1 MAFVKFGRQVEP
13 DHVWDPKDEY
23 IKNAVM
29 FDKDDIGKL
38 KICSNEN
45 LLHYLSKAILVYYL
59 KRLKHRCCCEVE
71 VIGCGVGDVLDIDC
85 NVLYELESEQCSSD
99 IMKRKKVFLNAGI
112 DLVIIKLPQHT
123 MDFGEIAEYI
133 RRFIRPDGPAGRR

>member
-1 MAFVKFGRQVEP
+1 MAYVKFGRLVEP

-38 KICSNEN
+38 KICSNET

-59 KRLKHRCCCEVE
+59 KRMKHQCCCEVE
-71 VIGCGVGDVLDIDC
+71 VVGCGVGDVLDIDC
-85 NVLYELESEQCSSD
+85 NVLYELESNQYTSD
-99 IMKRKKVFLNAGI
+99 IMKRKNVFLNAGI
-112 DLVIIKLPQHT
+112 DLVIIKLPLYT
-123 MDFGEIAEYI
+123 TDIGEIADYVK
-133 RRFIRPDGPAGRR
+133 RFIRPD

>member
-1 MAFVKFGRQVEP
+1 MSMIKFGRQVEP

-38 KICSNEN
+38 KICSNET

-59 KRLKHRCCCEVE
+59 KRMKHQCCCEVE
-71 VIGCGVGDVLDIDC
+71 VVGCGVGDVLDIDC
-85 NVLYELESEQCSSD
+85 NVLYELESNQYTSD
-99 IMKRKKVFLNAGI
+99 IMKRKNVFLNAGI
-112 DLVIIKLPQHT
+112 DLVIIKLPLYT
-123 MDFGEIAEYI
+123 TDIGEIADYVK
-133 RRFIRPDGPAGRR
+133 RFIRPD